1 MKLYIVALQLLERTD
16 WRNEMAEENN
26 NSINQSDSLP
36 NTDDGSAEG
45 LMRMWTI
52 KGTEGV
58 TYERGLVDQFSTT

>member
-36 NTDDGSAEG
+36 NIQMMEAQ
-45 LMRMWTI
+45 R
-52 KGTEGV
+52 V
-58 TYERGLVDQFSTT
+58 